1 MLTTLAL
8 PNQWND
14 NPIVHLWQIKS
25 KKVSFCLA
33 VTDSS
38 KNGLVTLISK
48 TDKNKDQILKKYE
61 SFEMVEKCPFIMS
74 DFKAS
79 YQMIKSMSLYHN
91 DILKA
96 VIFLANILK
105 T

>member
-1 MLTTLAL
+1 MTTLAL

-14 NPIVHLWQIKS
+14 NPIVHVWQIKS
-25 KKVSFCLA
+25 KKASFCSA

-48 TDKNKDQILKKYE
+48 IAKTKDQMLEKYE
-61 SFEMVEKCPFIMS
+61 KFGVVEKCPSIMS
-74 DFKAS
+74 GFKVV
-79 YQMIKSMSLYHN
+79 YQVTKSMSLYHN
-91 DILKA
+91 DILNA
-96 VIFLANILK
+96 VAFVANILK

>member
-14 NPIVHLWQIKS
+14 NPIVHMWQIKS
-25 KKVSFCLA
+25 KKDSFCLA

-96 VIFLANILK
+96 VVFLANILK